1 MYRELLGS
9 ICATRILV
17 INSPVFEVAILLEGN
32 KEAISRR
39 YLLGDLAEEDAAR
52 LEDDY
57 FVDDSAFEAVQVAE
71 DEIIDAYVRNEL
83 SAEERKQFQ
92 ENLLTSTRISQRV
105 EFAKL
110 LAARASGR
118 RAQER
123 VDTPVVQNVSWWKT
137 GFQPSLAL
145 RGLVF
150 ACVIVISIGSI
161 GLVVDWFR
169 VRDESKRLAASRAEL
184 ERQNLELIADNK
196 KRALEAQQLAE
207 ALRVKEAE
215 NAKLNEQIEQHLN
228 KPSSTSPLISILLSI
243 SGSRAGG
250 TNQTVKL
257 PEQPAILEL
266 KIPLEEVK
274 FRRYSVTVKKT
285 DERVV
290 SGPHELKADGKLLR
304 LRLATTR
311 LVPDDYIVTVS
322 GIDAFGKT
330 EEIEDYTFRIRR

>member
-1 MYRELLGS
+1 MRDANVS
-9 ICATRILV
+9 
-17 INSPVFEVAILLEGN
+17 SSVFEVVILLESN
-32 KEAISRR
+32 SKEAISRR
-39 YLLGDLAEEDAAR
+39 YLLGDLAEDDATR

-57 FVDDSAFEAVQVAE
+57 FADDSAFEAVQFAE

-83 SAEERKQFQ
+83 SAEERKHFQ

-110 LAARASGR
+110 LAARATGP
-118 RAQER
+118 RAQEQ
-123 VDTPVVQNVSWWKT
+123 VVAPVVQNVSWWKT
-137 GFQPSLAL
+137 GFGPLLAF

-150 ACVIVISIGSI
+150 ACVIVVSIGSI
-161 GLVVDWFR
+161 ALVVDWFR

-184 ERQNLELIADNK
+184 ERQNQELIADNK
-196 KRALEAQQLAE
+196 KRSLETEQLAE
-207 ALRVKEAE
+207 ALRAKEAE
-215 NAKLNEQIEQHLN
+215 NVKLNEQIEQRLN
-228 KPSSTSPLISILLSI
+228 KPSSTPPLISILLSI
-243 SGSRAGG
+243 SGSRADG
-250 TNQTVKL
+250 TDQTVKL

-266 KIPLEEVK
+266 KLPLEEVK

-311 LVPDDYIVTVS
+311 LVPDDYIVTVN